1 MAKLTK
7 ADILKGASQVRTQ
20 YFETLGGELDVRPLT
35 EGEWAEI
42 ESMRGSGAKIT
53 GSPRFNSKGDFD
65 IKSMQRDLQVVIDSK
80 EIQMLEFEARAKAVA
95 WGLSVNGETWEVDE
109 VKQLRPVG
117 AVEEI
122 AEFVFEISGVTE
134 EASEQARSFRQDT
147 GGAEDNPNA
156 PGRDTV

>member
-53 GSPRFNSKGDFD
+53 GSPRFELG
-65 IKSMQRDLQVVIDSK
+65 
-80 EIQMLEFEARAKAVA
+80 
-95 WGLSVNGETWEVDE
+95 T
-109 VKQLRPVG
+109 
-117 AVEEI
+117 
-122 AEFVFEISGVTE
+122 
-134 EASEQARSFRQDT
+134 
-147 GGAEDNPNA
+147 
-156 PGRDTV
+156 